1 MLRGTT
7 PNHHNFNQRS
17 MFLFMAQVNNQTK
30 HRIPDFDLERVEFVK
45 SEPAITGTDFN
56 FTVKYPLILKIK
68 VTNPNY
74 YSIKTNTILIN
85 ACISPNLTTLSKT
98 TFPGSLITGKVDD
111 YKIGQSISKNVNF
124 AQGETTS
131 LNAILQIEYTPN
143 PKYGA
148 LNDPSLGE
156 VLRICSS
163 QGRKSNE
170 TMKIVNYIDID
181 IGLLSTFGY
190 KPRIV
195 KDFNIRCPI
204 SSAVLEQLSLE
215 GFLNKV

>member
-1 MLRGTT
+1 
-7 PNHHNFNQRS
+7 
-17 MFLFMAQVNNQTK
+17 MAQVNNGTE
-30 HRIPDFDLERVEFVK
+30 HRIPDVDLERVEFTK
-45 SEPAITGTDFN
+45 SEPAISGNDLN
-56 FTVKYPLILKIK
+56 FTVKYPLLLKIK

-85 ACISPNLTTLSKT
+85 ACISPNLTILSKT
-98 TFPGSLITGKVDD
+98 KFPGSLLTGKVDD
-111 YKIGQSISKNVNF
+111 YRIGRSISKNVNF

-131 LNAILQIEYTPN
+131 ISAILQIEYTPN

-163 QGRKSNE
+163 QGRKSKE

-181 IGLLSTFGY
+181 IGILSTFGY

-195 KDFNIRCPI
+195 RDLNIQCPI
-204 SSAVLEQLSLE
+204 SSVALEQLSVL
-215 GFLNKV
+215 GVVDI